1 MLRTLAAL
9 IIITSMSIAAEYRPV
24 ENKVYAQLHGE
35 IGEASVAEIKEAVAL
50 GEKHGVEVFVDI
62 NSPGGS
68 VFGQIE
74 IVGIMKT
81 SSVPV
86 NTHASGMAASAAAV
100 ILAAGDMRSA
110 APGAFILT
118 HYASAG
124 VRGQLDQGALETLVA
139 SMKAVNILL
148 ENMMMDFTGQTR
160 EFVTTHFYVVG
171 KDIVIEPHKA
181 VELNLID
188 LVDIDPNGYHRGN
201 PKQPAQEVEPVAA
214 AVPELQV

>member
-1 MLRTLAAL
+1 MLRTLAAFIL
-9 IIITSMSIAAEYRPV
+9 ITSMSLAAEFRPL
-24 ENKVYAQLHGE
+24 ENRVYATLHGE
-35 IGEASVAEIKEAVAL
+35 IGAESVAEIKEAVAL
-50 GEKHGVEVFVDI
+50 GEQHNVEVFVDI

-68 VFGQIE
+68 VFDQIE

-100 ILAAGDMRSA
+100 ILAAGDLRTA

-124 VRGQLDQGALETLVA
+124 VSGQLDQGALETLVSDMRA
-139 SMKAVNILL
+139 ANILL
-148 ENMMMDFTGQTR
+148 ENMMMDFTGHTR

-171 KDIVIEPHKA
+171 KDIVIEPHTAAK
-181 VELNLID
+181 LNLID
-188 LVDIDPNGYHRGN
+188 FVDIDPNGYHTGN
-201 PKQPAQEVEPVAA
+201 PKQPTTPEPPAKA
-214 AVPELQV
+214 PELMV